1 MLFNSTRF
9 LLFLPIV
16 LVVAA
21 LVPLRLRKRFLLVAS
36 YYFYGCWDWRFL
48 GLLFMTT
55 VVDFNVAKAIAAT
68 DEETR
73 RRRLL
78 LLVISMNLAV
88 LGFFKYYNF
97 FVDSA
102 VSVMHDFGL
111 PASAPALNIILPVG
125 ISFYTFQSMA
135 YSIDIYRRQFA
146 PVQNFFDYALF
157 VAYFPQLVAGP
168 ISRPAHLA
176 PQLLAPARLTPERIN
191 TAITL
196 ILTGFVKKVLIADSI
211 APEVHRIFDDPAHM
225 NSGILLRGAYLFAFQ
240 IYGDFSGYSDI
251 ARGVSEL
258 FGIRLVVNF
267 NQPYFST
274 SITEFWRRWH
284 ISLSTWLRDYLY
296 IPLGS
301 NRHGRRQMCRN
312 LFLTMLIAG
321 LWHGANWTFVVWG
334 GLHGALLAGEAAL
347 GVHPVKAP
355 AGGRNATQWAARL
368 ISMIV
373 TFHLVTFLFILF
385 RSPDFATAAQYVNG
399 LMQLTYL
406 SAVGPLPLLVGAA
419 LLLIDIPQNV
429 WSDHAVFLRIPWWVR
444 SPVYCGLFLGILA
457 QILSA
462 AREMPFIYFQF

>member
-9 LLFLPIV
+9 LLFLPVV

-21 LVPLRLRKRFLLVAS
+21 LVPLRLRNRFLLVAS

-48 GLLFMTT
+48 GLLLMTT

-68 DEETR
+68 DDETR
-73 RRRLL
+73 RKRLL
-78 LLVISMNLAV
+78 LFVITVNLTA

-97 FVDSA
+97 FVGSA
-102 VSVMHDFGL
+102 LSLMHGIGIQ
-111 PASAPALNIILPVG
+111 AGAPTLNIILPVG

-135 YSIDIYRRQFA
+135 YSIDVYRRQFA

-196 ILTGFVKKVLIADSI
+196 LLIGFAKKVLIADAI
-211 APEVHRIFDDPAHM
+211 GPEVSRIFDDPTHM
-225 NSGILLRGAYLFAFQ
+225 SSGILLRGIYLFAFQ
-240 IYGDFSGYSDI
+240 IYADFSGYSDI

-267 NQPYFST
+267 NQPYFSA

-284 ISLSTWLRDYLY
+284 ISLMTWLRDYVY

-301 NRHGRRQMCRN
+301 NRHGQRQMYRN
-312 LFLTMLIAG
+312 LFLTMLIGG

-334 GLHGALLAGEAAL
+334 SLHGAFLAIEPAL
-347 GVHPVKAP
+347 GVDLAKAP
-355 AGGRNATQWAARL
+355 RQDRSATQWAVRL
-368 ISMIV
+368 IRIV
-373 TFHLVTFLFILF
+373 ATFHLVTFLFILF
-385 RSPDFATAAQYVNG
+385 RSPDLATAVQ
-399 LMQLTYL
+399 
-406 SAVGPLPLLVGAA
+406 
-419 LLLIDIPQNV
+419 
-429 WSDHAVFLRIPWWVR
+429 
-444 SPVYCGLFLGILA
+444 
-457 QILSA
+457 
-462 AREMPFIYFQF
+462 